1 MGYMT
6 DKATRRMVA
15 YKVCNDVRTKYKTST
30 DIVNELAECDMV
42 SSRSELEALRSVI
55 DRRIRE
61 YNRTPSIMMPE
72 LIDNIKNDIA
82 YLWGKF

>member
-72 LIDNIKNDIA
+72 LIDNIKDDIA

>member
-1 MGYMT
+1 MGYMI

-30 DIVNELAECDMV
+30 DIVDELAECGMV
-42 SSRSELEALRSVI
+42 SSRSELEALRSII

-72 LIDNIKNDIA
+72 LIDNIKDDIT

>member
-30 DIVNELAECDMV
+30 DIVDELTECGMV
-42 SSRSELEALRSVI
+42 SSRSELEALRSII

-61 YNRTPSIMMPE
+61 YNRTSSLTMPE
-72 LIDNIKNDIA
+72 LIDNIKDDIA

>member
-30 DIVNELAECDMV
+30 DIVDELTECGMV
-42 SSRSELEALRSVI
+42 SSRSELEALRSII

-61 YNRTPSIMMPE
+61 YNRTSFLTMPE
-72 LIDNIKNDIA
+72 LIDNIKDDIA